1 MYLVTMVWKTEMWED
16 GTEERHTGHCTALF
30 AFRLPQFCNLLQ
42 FSPSRYDEPTSP
54 VCCLL
59 LLSNTKGPTTRTYHK
74 ATLGEVPRNRM
85 GKETILI

>member
-1 MYLVTMVWKTEMWED
+1 MYLVTMVWKTDMRED

-30 AFRLPQFCNLLQ
+30 AFRLPQF
-42 FSPSRYDEPTSP
+42 SPSRYGEPTSL